1 MMGSRKYTSVVLV
14 IQERSHLCLVLC
26 GRKQENEQATCPQRM
41 FINRSPGQDE
51 LKEKSRDQGSGGAPS
66 SAGIHRMCRCR
77 RQGSVLHL
85 SVLGLQ
91 LDLMS
96 LDVFEWFCDFFLS
109 REMSM
114 DRLLIWC
121 SPTYLPE
128 NLV

>member
-1 MMGSRKYTSVVLV
+1 M
-14 IQERSHLCLVLC
+14 QETGLSAAFV
-26 GRKQENEQATCPQRM
+26 
-41 FINRSPGQDE
+41 
-51 LKEKSRDQGSGGAPS
+51 
-66 SAGIHRMCRCR
+66 SAGLT
-77 RQGSVLHL
+77 V
-85 SVLGLQ
+85 GLV
-91 LDLMS
+91 S